1 MNRILRLSSL
11 ALALVVTIG
20 LMATTMAGVQAEPQT
35 PVAAQAIHTGTT
47 VSGDQDVQ
55 PRSTGA
61 ARAGDHV
68 KPFGPQIYYMGH
80 DFCGGW
86 LQGPAWCLTFNKIE
100 AGYIRRRVP
109 GHGGRLHLRRH
120 RPDHLRCRRRIAA
133 AIQRYVDRNGVC
145 PKSRPKMRV
154 EYFPRPGEGG
164 VRLTSPAKRA
174 LAGGLAPS
182 EPSRPASPWPTARAT
197 ASVSAWPW

>member
-20 LMATTMAGVQAEPQT
+20 LMATTMAPAQAQPQT

-61 ARAGDHV
+61 PRAGDHV

-100 AGYIRRRVP
+100 AGYIAAVSLATAAAFICA
-109 GHGGRLHLRRH
+109 GTALITCGAAVG
-120 RPDHLRCRRRIAA
+120 IAA

-154 EYFPRPGEGG
+154 EYFPRPGRVEC
-164 VRLTSPAKRA
+164 V
-174 LAGGLAPS
+174 
-182 EPSRPASPWPTARAT
+182 
-197 ASVSAWPW
+197 